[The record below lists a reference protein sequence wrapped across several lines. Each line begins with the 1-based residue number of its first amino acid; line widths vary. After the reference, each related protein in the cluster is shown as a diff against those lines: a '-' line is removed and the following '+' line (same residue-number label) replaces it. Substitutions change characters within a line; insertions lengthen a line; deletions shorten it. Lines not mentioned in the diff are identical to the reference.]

1 MADDLRVGFVTGTT
15 PDKWARA
22 WREQRRGT
30 LTLVPLTEEE
40 QEDAVRR
47 GEVDMALVRLPVAA
61 EDLHVVRL
69 YDETAVVVAAR
80 EHFVAAGETVSL
92 DDLTDEQLVRPHRS
106 GWQPAAAQLTWP
118 PMTEE
123 EAIATVAAGT
133 GVVIVPRSVA
143 RLHHRKDVVQ
153 RELTDVPPTTVAL
166 VWLRERDDDLTQAF
180 VGVVRGRTAR
190 SSRG

>member
-15 PDKWARA
+15 PDKWVRA

-30 LTLVPLTEEE
+30 LTLVPLTEDE

-47 GEVDMALVRLPVAA
+47 GQVDMALVRLPLATD
-61 EDLHVVRL
+61 DLHVVRL
-69 YDETAVVVAAR
+69 YDERPVVVAPR
-80 EHFVAAGETVSL
+80 EHFVAAADTVTL
-92 DDLTDEQLVRPHRS
+92 DDLVDEQLVRPHRS
-106 GWQPAAAQLTWP
+106 GWRPVAEQLAWP

-123 EAIATVAAGT
+123 EAIATIAAGT
-133 GVVIVPRSVA
+133 GVVIVPMSVA
-143 RLHHRKDVVQ
+143 RLHQRKDVVQ
-153 RELTDVPPTTVAL
+153 REVVDVPPTTVAL